1 MKNRGQGFNML
12 QILLTLFLLIS
23 TITCGE
29 VEENLL
35 DIYQKQLMNDDFDP
49 EGYVEVEDDVIVD
62 PEDINDNFEIL
73 KEHPNIDELHQAL
86 LKICSSVL
94 DREPNLLKGMK
105 KHSKIFEVGKIL
117 LKSGFKKLK
126 TNKQLMKGKS
136 YLSKICKSLLNGGSS
151 KKHTNPNNNKLGSSH
166 EGFNM
171 DKHVLSVGKKMFRM
185 FRKIWKS
192 GHRKIFENR
201 HNGLKSG
208 HKMFKSGHKMLKMG
222 KNKLNHLT
230 PQLTKEYT
238 NLLTKYPTLLKMNSH
253 ILNINKNPLD
263 LLKICLDF

>member
-94 DREPNLLKGMK
+94 DREPNLLKG
-105 KHSKIFEVGKIL
+105 
-117 LKSGFKKLK
+117 
-126 TNKQLMKGKS
+126 
-136 YLSKICKSLLNGGSS
+136 KSLLNGGSS